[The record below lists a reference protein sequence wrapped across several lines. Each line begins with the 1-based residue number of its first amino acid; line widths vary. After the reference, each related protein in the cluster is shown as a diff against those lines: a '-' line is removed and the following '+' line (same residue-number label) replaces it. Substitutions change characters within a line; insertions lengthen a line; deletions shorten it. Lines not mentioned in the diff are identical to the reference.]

1 MEKATHKTILDRDL
15 VKVGGRDRNVE
26 FLLDDEVEFLQLE
39 EELRRYLDG
48 SRGWFSGGVVKVN
61 IGRRALNTQELARLK
76 EIFQDEFQLHVDT
89 FSCMAE
95 TLEQAISEAA
105 GVNLALLPS
114 QRFPLWAGAAPH
126 RKDKVVFVKSTC
138 RSGTT
143 IHHDG
148 DVVVLGDVNPG
159 AQIIA
164 SGDIVVLGALR
175 GVAHAASD
183 YRDPQAAVI
192 IALSLQPMQLRI
204 GRHVSVAPA
213 EQAKGNLS
221 TYPEVAYLS
230 KGSIVVAPFTGRFH
244 SKEEEEL

>member
-1 MEKATHKTILDRDL
+1 MEKATHKTTLDRGL

-26 FLLDDEVEFLQLE
+26 FILDDEVEFLQLE
-39 EELRRYLDG
+39 EELRRYLEG
-48 SRGWFSGGVVKVN
+48 SRGWFSGGVVTVN
-61 IGRRALNTQELARLK
+61 VGRRALSTRELTRLK
-76 EIFQDEFQLHVDT
+76 EVFQDEFQLQVDT

-95 TLEQAISEAA
+95 SLEQAISEAA

-114 QRFPLWAGAAPH
+114 QRLPLRAAAAPH
-126 RKDKVVFVKSTC
+126 GKEKVVFVKSTC

-183 YRDPQAAVI
+183 HRDPEAAVI

-213 EQAKGNLS
+213 EQVKS
-221 TYPEVAYLS
+221 KIPRYPEVAYLR
-230 KGSIVVAPFTGRFH
+230 KGSIVVAPFTGRLH
-244 SKEEEEL
+244 SREEEEL